1 MFLVWLFLIAKHA
14 LRDQIVPHV
23 RVASS
28 FKIVCVSPVSSPVS
42 PAYRQVC
49 ASLVICHLNSMCGMV
64 LPASGAVNLFKLLF
78 AKLVPKLQ
86 VIQTPMIVILALVD
100 IILVVL
106 CVRYV
111 WNLA

>member
-1 MFLVWLFLIAKHA
+1 
-14 LRDQIVPHV
+14 
-23 RVASS
+23 
-28 FKIVCVSPVSSPVS
+28 
-42 PAYRQVC
+42 
-49 ASLVICHLNSMCGMV
+49 MCGMV